1 VDIEYVICGVE
12 EKGEFVMSELNTIEQ
27 AIQDIKEGKIIIVV
41 DDADR
46 ENEGDMI
53 FAAQKITPEHINFIS
68 KHARGL
74 VCIPMTRERIEELDL
89 TPMTKVNTAKLG
101 TRFTVSVDAVYN
113 TTTGISAHDRAQT
126 IKTLI
131 DPKTKPEEL
140 AKPGHIFPIQ
150 AQDGGVLSRAGHTEA
165 TVDLA
170 RLAGL
175 YPAGILCEVMDEDGH
190 MARLPKLMEMAKQFN
205 MKIITVK
212 DLIEYRTKKERLVKR
227 IVSVNFPTKYGQFK
241 LHLYKSMI
249 DEHHHLAL
257 EKGEVKGKENV
268 LVRVH
273 SQCLTGDVFG
283 SVRCDCGDQLSHA
296 LTMIEKEG
304 LGVFLYM
311 RQEGRGIGLS
321 NKIRAYQLQDCGLDT
336 VQANIELGFEP
347 DLRNYGIGAQILVD
361 LGLST
366 IRLITNNP
374 KKIIGIEG
382 YGLKVTERIPTEVPL
397 TEENLK
403 YLETKRD
410 KLGHLLSI
418 KENGSQQIIGMNS
431 SAKKKSGK

>member
-1 VDIEYVICGVE
+1 MY
-12 EKGEFVMSELNTIEQ
+12 KLNTIEE
-27 AIQDIKEGKIIIVV
+27 AIQDIKEGKMVIVV

-53 FAAQKITPEHINFIS
+53 FAAEKVTPEHVNFIS

-74 VCIPMTRERIEELDL
+74 VCVPMVRDRIEKLELG
-89 TPMTKVNTAKLG
+89 PMAKVNTAKLG

-126 IKTLI
+126 IRTLI
-131 DPKTKPEEL
+131 DPNTKPDQL
-140 AKPGHIFPIQ
+140 ARPGHVFPIQ

-175 YPAGILCEVMDEDGH
+175 YPAGVLCEIMDEDGR
-190 MARLPKLMEMAKQFN
+190 MARLPRLTEIAKQFDL
-205 MKIITVK
+205 KIVSVR
-212 DLIEYRTKKERLVKR
+212 DLIGYRMKKEKLVKR
-227 IVSVNFPTKYGQFK
+227 IVSVNFPTKYGHFK

-347 DLRNYGIGAQILVD
+347 DLRDYGIGAQILVD

-382 YGLKVTERIPTEVPL
+382 YGLKVTERVPTEAPL
-397 TEENLK
+397 TK
-403 YLETKRD
+403 
-410 KLGHLLSI
+410 
-418 KENGSQQIIGMNS
+418 
-431 SAKKKSGK
+431 

>member
-1 VDIEYVICGVE
+1 
-12 EKGEFVMSELNTIEQ
+12 MSELNTIDE
-27 AIQDIKEGKIIIVV
+27 AIQDIKQGKMVIVV

-53 FAAQKITPEHINFIS
+53 FAAEKVTPEHVNFIS

-74 VCIPMTRERIEELDL
+74 VCVPMIRERIEKLELG
-89 TPMTKVNTAKLG
+89 PMAKVNTAKLG

-126 IKTLI
+126 IRTLI
-131 DPKTKPEEL
+131 DPNTKPDQL
-140 AKPGHIFPIQ
+140 ARPGHVFPIQ

-175 YPAGILCEVMDEDGH
+175 YPAGVLCEIMDEDGR
-190 MARLPKLMEMAKQFN
+190 MARLPRLTEIARQFDL
-205 MKIITVK
+205 KIVSVR
-212 DLIEYRTKKERLVKR
+212 DLIGYRMKKEKLVKR
-227 IVSVNFPTKYGQFK
+227 IVSVNFPTKYGHFK

-347 DLRNYGIGAQILVD
+347 DLRDYGIGAQILVD

-382 YGLKVTERIPTEVPL
+382 YGLKVTERVPTEAPL
-397 TEENLK
+397 TKENIK

-410 KLGHLLSI
+410 KLGHLLRI
-418 KENGSQQIIGMNS
+418 KENGSTQILGEEETT
-431 SAKKKSGK
+431 KKKSG

>member
-1 VDIEYVICGVE
+1 
-12 EKGEFVMSELNTIEQ
+12 MSDLNTIEE
-27 AIQDIKEGKIIIVV
+27 AIEDIKQGKIIIVV

-53 FAAQKITPEHINFIS
+53 FAAEKVTPESINFIS

-74 VCIPMTRERIEELDL
+74 VCVPLTRERIEKLEL
-89 TPMTKVNTAKLG
+89 TPMVKVNTAKLG

-126 IKTLI
+126 IETLI
-131 DPKTKPEEL
+131 DPKTKPEDL
-140 AKPGHIFPIQ
+140 ARPGHIFPIQ

-175 YPAGILCEVMDEDGH
+175 YPAGVLCEVMDEDGR
-190 MARLPKLMEMAKQFN
+190 MARLPSLMKTSAKFGL
-205 MKIITVK
+205 KIISVK
-212 DLIEYRTKKERLVKR
+212 DLIEYRMKKEKLVKR
-227 IVSVNFPTKYGQFK
+227 MVSVNFPTRYGQFK
-241 LHLYKSMI
+241 LHLYKSVI

-283 SVRCDCGDQLSHA
+283 SSRCDCGDQLSHA
-296 LTMIEKEG
+296 LSMIEKEG

-321 NKIRAYQLQDCGLDT
+321 NKILAYQLQDLGLDT
-336 VQANIELGFEP
+336 VQANIELGFAA
-347 DLRNYGIGAQILVD
+347 DLRDYGIGAQILAD

-374 KKIIGIEG
+374 KKIVGLEG
-382 YGLKVTERIPTEVPL
+382 YGLKVTERIPIEMAHTP
-397 TEENLK
+397 ENLK

-410 KLGHLLSI
+410 KLGHLL
-418 KENGSQQIIGMNS
+418 K
-431 SAKKKSGK
+431 

>member
-1 VDIEYVICGVE
+1 
-12 EKGEFVMSELNTIEQ
+12 MSELNKIEE
-27 AIQDIKEGKIIIVV
+27 AIEEIKQGKIIIVV

-53 FAAQKITPEHINFIS
+53 FAAEKVTPESVNFIS
-68 KHARGL
+68 KYARGL
-74 VCIPMTRERIEELDL
+74 VCVPMTGERIEEMEL
-89 TPMTKVNTAKLG
+89 TPMVKVNTAKLG

-140 AKPGHIFPIQ
+140 ARPGHIFPIR

-175 YPAGILCEVMDEDGH
+175 YPAGILCEIMDEDGR
-190 MARLPKLMEMAKQFN
+190 MARLPRLLEMARKFDL
-205 MKIITVK
+205 KIISVK
-212 DLIEYRTKKERLVKR
+212 DLIEYRTKKEKLVR
-227 IVSVNFPTKYGQFK
+227 CIVSVNFPTKFGHFK

-249 DEHHHLAL
+249 DEHHHFAL

-283 SVRCDCGDQLSHA
+283 SSRCDCGDQLGHA
-296 LTMIEKEG
+296 LRMIENEG

-321 NKIRAYQLQDCGLDT
+321 NKIKAYQLQDTGLDT
-336 VQANIELGFEP
+336 VQANQELGFEA
-347 DLRNYGIGAQILVD
+347 DLRDYGVGAQILVD
-361 LGLST
+361 MGLST

-374 KKIIGIEG
+374 KKIIGIKG
-382 YGLKVTERIPTEVPL
+382 YGLTVKERVHTEVPP
-397 TEENLK
+397 TAENIK

-410 KLGHLLSI
+410 KLGHLLKVRDNGRSQI
-418 KENGSQQIIGMNS
+418 MGAGEKDKKES
-431 SAKKKSGK
+431 KSGA

>member
-1 VDIEYVICGVE
+1 
-12 EKGEFVMSELNTIEQ
+12 MSELNTIEE
-27 AIQDIKEGKIIIVV
+27 AIEDIKQGRIVIVV

-53 FAAQKITPEHINFIS
+53 FAAEKVTPESINFIS

-74 VCIPMTRERIEELDL
+74 VCIPLTRERIEKLEL
-89 TPMTKVNTAKLG
+89 TPMVKVNTAKLG

-131 DPKTKPEEL
+131 DPKTKPEDL
-140 AKPGHIFPIQ
+140 ARPGHIFPIQ

-165 TVDLA
+165 TVDLT

-175 YPAGILCEVMDEDGH
+175 NPAGVLCEIMDEDGR
-190 MARLPKLMEMAKQFN
+190 MARLHRLMEMSDKFGL
-205 MKIITVK
+205 KIISVK
-212 DLIEYRTKKERLVKR
+212 DLIEYRMKKEKLVKR
-227 IVSVNFPTKYGQFK
+227 IVSVNFPTKFGHFK

-249 DEHHHLAL
+249 DEHHHFAL
-257 EKGEVKGKENV
+257 EKGEVKGQKNV

-283 SVRCDCGDQLSHA
+283 SSRCDCGDQLSHA

-336 VQANIELGFEP
+336 VQANIELGFSP
-347 DLRNYGIGAQILVD
+347 DLRDYGIGAQILVE
-361 LGLST
+361 LGLTT

-382 YGLKVTERIPTEVPL
+382 YGLEVTKRIPTEVPP
-397 TEENLK
+397 TPENIK

-410 KLGHLLSI
+410 KLGHLLKV
-418 KENGSQQIIGMNS
+418 KENGSPQIMGINETT
-431 SAKKKSGK
+431 KKKS

>member
-1 VDIEYVICGVE
+1 MSQLNNIEE
-12 EKGEFVMSELNTIEQ
+12 
-27 AIQDIKEGKIIIVV
+27 AIQDIKNGKIVIVV

-53 FAAQKITPEHINFIS
+53 MAAEKVTPDSINFLS

-74 VCIPMTRERIEELDL
+74 ICVPITKKRIEELNL
-89 TPMTKVNTAKLG
+89 EPMVKVNTAKLG
-101 TRFTVSVDAVYN
+101 TRFTVSVDALHN
-113 TTTGISAHDRAQT
+113 TTTGISAHDRAKT

-131 DPKTKPEEL
+131 DPETKPDDL
-140 AKPGHIFPIQ
+140 ARPGHIFPIQ
-150 AQDGGVLSRAGHTEA
+150 ALDGGVLARAGHTEA

-175 YPAGILCEVMDEDGH
+175 YPAGVLCEIMDEDGH
-190 MARLPKLMEMAKQFN
+190 MARLPKLIQRAKDFQL
-205 MKIITVK
+205 KVISVK
-212 DLIEYRTKKERLVKR
+212 DLIEYRRKTERLVKR
-227 IVSVNFPTKYGQFK
+227 VVTVKFPTRYGDFK
-241 LHLYKSMI
+241 LHLYKSQI

-283 SVRCDCGDQLSHA
+283 SSRCDCGEQLYSA
-296 LTMIEKEG
+296 LQMIEKEG

-311 RQEGRGIGLS
+311 RQEGRGIGLA
-321 NKIRAYQLQDCGLDT
+321 NKILAYQLQDNGRDT
-336 VQANIELGFEP
+336 VEANLELGFDA
-347 DLRNYGIGAQILVD
+347 DLRDYGIGAQILVD
-361 LGLST
+361 LGLSS

-382 YGLKVTERIPTEVPL
+382 YGLKVVKRVPMEVCPTP
-397 TEENLK
+397 ENLK

-410 KLGHLLSI
+410 KLGHLL
-418 KENGSQQIIGMNS
+418 K
-431 SAKKKSGK
+431 AKVEGTE

>member
-1 VDIEYVICGVE
+1 MY
-12 EKGEFVMSELNTIEQ
+12 KLNTIEE
-27 AIQDIKEGKIIIVV
+27 AIQDIKEGRMVIVV

-53 FAAQKITPEHINFIS
+53 FAAEKVTPEHVNFIS

-74 VCIPMTRERIEELDL
+74 VCVPMVRDLIEKLELS
-89 TPMTKVNTAKLG
+89 PMAKVNTAKLG
-101 TRFTVSVDAVYN
+101 TRFTVSVDAIYN

-126 IKTLI
+126 IRTLI
-131 DPKTKPEEL
+131 DPNTKPDQL
-140 AKPGHIFPIQ
+140 ARPGHVFPIQ

-175 YPAGILCEVMDEDGH
+175 YPAGVLCEIMDEDGR
-190 MARLPKLMEMAKQFN
+190 MARLPRLTEIAKQFDL
-205 MKIITVK
+205 KIVSVR
-212 DLIEYRTKKERLVKR
+212 DLIGYRMKKEKLVKR
-227 IVSVNFPTKYGQFK
+227 IVSVNFPTKYGHFK

-336 VQANIELGFEP
+336 VQANIELGFDA
-347 DLRNYGIGAQILVD
+347 DLRDYGIGAQILVD

-382 YGLKVTERIPTEVPL
+382 YGLKVTERVPTEAPL
-397 TEENLK
+397 TEENIK

-410 KLGHLLSI
+410 KLGHLLRI
-418 KENGSQQIIGMNS
+418 KENGSTQILGADET
-431 SAKKKSGK
+431 AKKKSG

>member
-1 VDIEYVICGVE
+1 VE
-12 EKGEFVMSELNTIEQ
+12 EKGEFVMSELNTIEE

-53 FAAQKITPEHINFIS
+53 FAAEKVNPEHINFIS

-126 IKTLI
+126 IRTLI
-131 DPKTKPEEL
+131 DSKTKPEEL

-190 MARLPKLMEMAKQFN
+190 MARLPKLREMAKQFD

-227 IVSVNFPTKYGQFK
+227 IVSVNFPTKFGQFK

-257 EKGEVKGKENV
+257 EKGEVKEKENV

-283 SVRCDCGDQLSHA
+283 SVRCDCGDQLLHA

-347 DLRNYGIGAQILVD
+347 DLRDYGIGAQILVD

-382 YGLKVTERIPTEVPL
+382 YGLKVTERIPTEAPL

-418 KENGSQQIIGMNS
+418 KENGSQQIAGMNHKT
-431 SAKKKSGK
+431 KKKSGK

>member
-1 VDIEYVICGVE
+1 
-12 EKGEFVMSELNTIEQ
+12 MSDLNTIEE
-27 AIQDIKEGKIIIVV
+27 AIEDIKEGKMVIVV

-53 FAAQKITPEHINFIS
+53 FAAEKVTPESINFIS

-74 VCIPMTRERIEELDL
+74 VCVPLTRERIEKLDL
-89 TPMTKVNTAKLG
+89 TPMVKVNTAKLG

-131 DPKTKPEEL
+131 DPQTKPEDL
-140 AKPGHIFPIQ
+140 ARPGHIFPIQ

-175 YPAGILCEVMDEDGH
+175 QPAGVLCEIMDEDGR
-190 MARLPKLMEMAKQFN
+190 MARLPSLLKMANKFGLM
-205 MKIITVK
+205 IISVK
-212 DLIEYRTKKERLVKR
+212 DLIEYRMKKEKLVKQ
-227 IVSVNFPTKYGQFK
+227 IVSVNFPTRYGQFK
-241 LHLYKSMI
+241 LHLYKSVI

-283 SVRCDCGDQLSHA
+283 SSRCDCGDQLSHA
-296 LTMIEKEG
+296 LSMIEKEG

-321 NKIRAYQLQDCGLDT
+321 NKILAYQLQDIGLDT
-336 VQANIELGFEP
+336 VQANIELGFAP
-347 DLRNYGIGAQILVD
+347 DLRDYGIGAQILVD

-374 KKIIGIEG
+374 KKIVGLEG
-382 YGLKVTERIPTEVPL
+382 YGLKVTERIPIEMAHTP
-397 TEENLK
+397 ENLK

-410 KLGHLLSI
+410 KLGHLL
-418 KENGSQQIIGMNS
+418 K
-431 SAKKKSGK
+431 